1 MLKQVVGQY
10 KRPATPKISVLLDI
24 HRALFE
30 EVGFYS
36 SVNACCYYYAWDIL
50 DV

>member
-10 KRPATPKISVLLDI
+10 KRLAIPKISVLLDI

-36 SVNACCYYYAWDIL
+36 SVNACCYYYAWDIS